1 MPARN
6 HAEPWVLAMRDTLK
20 AEVGPAYRVGDHKG
34 KARLDIRFSDGTR
47 QVGTLGI
54 PWLAANAK
62 TIRERVEKLAGL
74 IGGGHT
80 LKSALEQLQGS
91 VQPAPVSTNSTPS
104 DLMAAWVAFG
114 EDKVGRNEIVENTWR
129 VGYKSAGDRLKK
141 VGDAPNAVELLERV
155 ARAWQPGS
163 RQRVTVVRQI
173 RAMLAW
179 ATGPDGKYR
188 LSPERWTPPPLGS
201 LKRFYGQKS
210 GQLKAKTAE
219 PTVPFTDEQI
229 LALLDAMPT
238 ESAHPRD
245 RQAAKQWKFAF
256 QLMATYGLRPVE
268 IHYLELKT
276 KPKRT
281 LHCNWIKRTGGGT
294 GKPRR
299 LFPWH
304 PEWEEEWNLL
314 QRLADG
320 EPLPPMTNRGVAQR
334 GMEYLKRMKVFQ
346 PMHDEGCTMKSFR
359 HAYSYRCHQTYG
371 LSGPDAAAY
380 MGHSVDVHNN
390 SYSQWFSEKHL
401 EDSAAQALRYREMVK
416 ARG

>member
-6 HAEPWVLAMRDTLK
+6 HAEPWVLALRDTLK
-20 AEVGPAYRVGDHKG
+20 AEVGPAFRLGEHKG
-34 KARLDIRFSDGTR
+34 RARLDVRFSDGSR
-47 QVGTLGI
+47 KAASLGI

-62 TIRERVEKLAGL
+62 TIRERVEKIAGL
-74 IGGGHT
+74 VAGGHT
-80 LKSALEQLQGS
+80 LKSALEQLQG
-91 VQPAPVSTNSTPS
+91 VGQPAPISTSPTPNE
-104 DLMAAWVAFG
+104 LIAAWVAFG
-114 EDKVGRNEIVENTWR
+114 EDKVGQNVIVQNTWR
-129 VGYKSAGDRLKK
+129 VAYKSAGDRLKK

-179 ATGPDGKYR
+179 ATSPEGKYR
-188 LSPERWTPPPLGS
+188 LPPERWTPPPLGS
-201 LKRFYGQKS
+201 LNRFYGKKS

-219 PTVPFTDEQI
+219 PTVPFNDDQI

-294 GKPRR
+294 G
-299 LFPWH
+299 H
-304 PEWEEEWNLL
+304 CI
-314 QRLADG
+314 G
-320 EPLPPMTNRGVAQR
+320 
-334 GMEYLKRMKVFQ
+334 
-346 PMHDEGCTMKSFR
+346 
-359 HAYSYRCHQTYG
+359 G
-371 LSGPDAAAY
+371 L
-380 MGHSVDVHNN
+380 
-390 SYSQWFSEKHL
+390 
-401 EDSAAQALRYREMVK
+401 R
-416 ARG
+416 